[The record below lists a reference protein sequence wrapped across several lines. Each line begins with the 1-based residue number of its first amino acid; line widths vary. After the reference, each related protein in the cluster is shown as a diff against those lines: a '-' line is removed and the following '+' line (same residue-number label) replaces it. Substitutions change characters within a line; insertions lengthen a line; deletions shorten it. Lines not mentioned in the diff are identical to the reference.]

1 MASNQIEHLP
11 IGSVR
16 SHPLVRLFKYARPF
30 RRRLAWATTFS
41 ILNKIF
47 DLAPPFIIGA
57 AVDVVVQKQDSVIA
71 KLGFPDPF
79 HQLVFLAIATAIIWS
94 LESVFEWLYGVA
106 WRNLAQTI
114 QHEARMDAYQH
125 VQGLELR
132 WFEDRSTGGLL
143 AVLSDDVNQLERF
156 LDGGA
161 NDILQLAVTAITVT
175 AAFFIISPEV
185 AWLAMIPVPI
195 VIIGSLWFQ
204 KRLEPRY
211 AMVRSKV
218 GDLNARLANS
228 LAGIA
233 TVKSFTAESHEAK
246 RLEAESAAYAEH
258 NRRAIVLSAL
268 FSPLIRIVIM
278 AGFMVTLLY
287 GGWITLQGSLA
298 VGAFS
303 LLVFLTQRLL
313 WPFTRVGAVLDLY
326 QRAMASTR
334 RVLDIL
340 DVEPAIVDGPER
352 LPLDAVRGD
361 VRFDEV
367 RFSYVK
373 GTPILRGLDLTCP
386 AGQTTAIVGSTG
398 AGKSTLIKLILR
410 FYDVDLRKSDQRSR
424 GSETPAS
431 GEDLGGTV
439 PSGAIE
445 IDGNDVRSLRLRDL
459 RRAASLVSQ
468 DVYLFDGTVRENI
481 AYGWPGET
489 DDPAAWT
496 EPPFSKIIEAATL
509 AEAHEFIMQLS
520 DGYDTVVGERG
531 QKLSGGQRQRIAMA
545 RAVLKDAPILILDEA
560 TASVDNETE
569 AAIQRSL
576 QTICRDRTTIVIAHR
591 LSTVRHADCIHVLD
605 AGVVVER
612 GTHDQLIAQDGVYA
626 QLWRVQTGEMVREPA
641 RDSGILR
648 RP

>member
-1 MASNQIEHLP
+1 MSSDQHEQLSSDAA
-11 IGSVR
+11 GT
-16 SHPLVRLFKYARPF
+16 HPLVRLFRYARPF
-30 RRRLAWATTFS
+30 RRRIAWATTCS
-41 ILNKIF
+41 IFNKLF

-71 KLGFPDPF
+71 RLGFPDPF
-79 HQLVFLAIATAIIWS
+79 HQLVFLAVVTAIIWS

-106 WRNLAQTI
+106 WRNLAQAI
-114 QHEARMDAYQH
+114 QHEARMDAFQH
-125 VQGLELR
+125 VQDLELR

-143 AVLSDDVNQLERF
+143 AILSDDVNQLERF

-161 NDILQLAVTAITVT
+161 NDIIQLAVTAITVT

-211 AMVRSKV
+211 AEVRAKV

-228 LAGIA
+228 LGGIA
-233 TVKSFTAESHEAK
+233 TVKSFTAESHEAG
-246 RLEAESAAYAEH
+246 RLQVESEAYAEH

-334 RVLDIL
+334 RVLDLL
-340 DVEPAIVDGPER
+340 DVAPAIVDGPDR
-352 LPLDAVRGD
+352 LPLASVRGE
-361 VRFDEV
+361 VRFDGV

-373 GTPILRGLDLTCP
+373 GLPILRGLDLTCP

-410 FYDVDLRKSDQRSR
+410 FYDVDPSKGSRKSS
-424 GSETPAS
+424 GSTTSEVGDEMVEAS
-431 GEDLGGTV
+431 PRIGG
-439 PSGAIE
+439 IE

-481 AYGWPGET
+481 AYGWPGDA

-496 EPPFSKIIEAATL
+496 EPPFSRIIEAATL
-509 AEAHEFIMQLS
+509 AEAHEFIGELP

-605 AGVVVER
+605 SGRVVEQ
-612 GTHDQLIAQDGVYA
+612 GTHDELVAGDGVYA
-626 QLWRVQTGEMVREPA
+626 QLWRVQTGEVATES
-641 RDSGILR
+641 DG
-648 RP
+648 